1 MSETDNPLK
10 LLITEHAEAFVT
22 WLLGRPVRQVRVL
35 NVEFPAQRAQSD
47 LLFEVIDAEG
57 NLIYL
62 HIELQ
67 GRRSQEPMPLRTL
80 DYQTRITRRDIGVPA
95 HNKPRLHSVVL
106 YVGDGAGRG
115 DDGRYEILLPAQNA
129 AHWLG
134 TRA

>member
-22 WLLGRPVRQVRVL
+22 WLLGRPVRQVRIL

-67 GRRSQEPMPLRTL
+67 GRRSQEPTVRPTATADAGLPDADYAARHWRTGAQ
-80 DYQTRITRRDIGVPA
+80 QTPA
-95 HNKPRLHSVVL
+95 AQRCVVC
-106 YVGDGAGRG
+106 G
-115 DDGRYEILLPAQNA
+115 
-129 AHWLG
+129 
-134 TRA
+134 